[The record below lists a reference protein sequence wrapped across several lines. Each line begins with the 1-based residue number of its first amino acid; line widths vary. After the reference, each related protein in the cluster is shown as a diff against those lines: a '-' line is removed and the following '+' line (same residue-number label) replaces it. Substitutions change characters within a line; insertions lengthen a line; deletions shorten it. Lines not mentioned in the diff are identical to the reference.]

1 MSLKG
6 NCNCC
11 TLSVLLHVSPVKL
24 CYSHRNAPVSCGNGI
39 SGIAG
44 LPCYKSHTHIQSTTL
59 HRCWLVVGWLQ
70 KLETVEAGVEMIQT
84 DMRQLTNEREN
95 IRSTFD
101 DLTLKV
107 IRTQV
112 TITIRGVVILYN
124 RLTFLP

>member
-1 MSLKG
+1 
-6 NCNCC
+6 
-11 TLSVLLHVSPVKL
+11 
-24 CYSHRNAPVSCGNGI
+24 
-39 SGIAG
+39 
-44 LPCYKSHTHIQSTTL
+44 
-59 HRCWLVVGWLQ
+59 LQ

-124 RLTFLP
+124 RLA